1 MKVIFVL
8 PIFFIS
14 LNIFAFTKDCSAV
27 DSSLK
32 YHFDSPDGG
41 APRWPNESLSLGS
54 QILIDT
60 RQDNDVAIR
69 DASIVFADRAEWES
83 KQEKQGDYIRTKS
96 VVNASVF
103 KNTDQKSNQ
112 KPIFDDLIFCE
123 TTIYN
128 GDPLP

>member
-27 DSSLK
+27 DSSLN

-41 APRWPNESLSLGS
+41 APRRPNESLSLGS
-54 QILIDT
+54 QILIDA
-60 RQDNDVAIR
+60 RQDDDVAIR
-69 DASIVFADRAEWES
+69 DASIAFTDHAEWES

-96 VVNASVF
+96 VVRASVF